1 MPVDI
6 HENSF
11 ETENGISCD
20 PSKLDFHCQEK
31 EVMTMAVV
39 KMLKKIQHLSNINL
53 VKNADGLIASENID
67 FEVKCIGETGKR
79 LPQNKYKMSYQNLFL
94 VISKKCYREKFGL

>member
-1 MPVDI
+1 
-6 HENSF
+6 
-11 ETENGISCD
+11 
-20 PSKLDFHCQEK
+20 
-31 EVMTMAVV
+31 MAVV

-67 FEVKCIGETGKR
+67 FEVECICKTGKR

-94 VISKKCYREKFGL
+94 VISKKCYQEKFGL